1 MKEGIYIPFYRL
13 KKKKPAQLF
22 YNIPSD
28 TEVER

>member
-13 KKKKPAQLF
+13 KKKTAQLF